1 MPSVRVPRR
10 SCTRASCEP
19 RTAEQIDRSSVVLM
33 ASIRVLS
40 LVTHCP
46 RPASTARRRL
56 LTRAGAASGD
66 LLVAAVQVMNTAIAT
81 NWHVAAA
88 HTKA

>member
-1 MPSVRVPRR
+1 
-10 SCTRASCEP
+10 
-19 RTAEQIDRSSVVLM
+19 
-33 ASIRVLS
+33 
-40 LVTHCP
+40 
-46 RPASTARRRL
+46 L

-66 LLVAAVQVMNTAIAT
+66 LFVAAVQVMNTAIAT